1 MANEKRMATEALV
14 SIILWVGVE
23 CLTTETRSNQ
33 GFLEDT
39 NEIIFSDKD
48 MEVNTQIIEDRFI
61 WWPR

>member
-1 MANEKRMATEALV
+1 MANEMRMATEVLE

-33 GFLEDT
+33 GFLKDT

-61 WWPR
+61 WWPW